1 MSLEKEIMSAMKNA
15 MKSKDQIALRALRA
29 VKSALIIHKTNKGS
43 SENISSEDEM
53 KLLQKLVKQ
62 RKDSADIFKKQNR
75 EDLAKPELD
84 EVEVISKF
92 LPEAMSEYEI
102 ESVVKETIS
111 SLGADGM
118 KDMGKVMGVV
128 SGKLAGKADG
138 KTISTIVRN
147 NLV

>member
-29 VKSALIIHKTNKGS
+29 IKSALIIHKTNKGS

-111 SLGADGM
+111 NLGADGI

>member
-1 MSLEKEIMSAMKNA
+1 MSLEKQIMFAMKDA
-15 MKSKDQIALRALRA
+15 MKAKDQLALRALRA
-29 VKSALIIHKTNKGS
+29 IKSALIIHKTNKGS
-43 SENISSEDEM
+43 SENISSENEM

-92 LPEAMSEYEI
+92 LPEAMSESEI
-102 ESVVKETIS
+102 ELVVKETIV